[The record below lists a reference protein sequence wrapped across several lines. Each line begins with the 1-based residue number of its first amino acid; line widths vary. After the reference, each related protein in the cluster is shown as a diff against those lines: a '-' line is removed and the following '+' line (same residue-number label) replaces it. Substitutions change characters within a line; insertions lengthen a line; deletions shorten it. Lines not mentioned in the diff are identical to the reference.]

1 MNNTTNSINSQSLH
15 VCDFYVKVE
24 VDIVDVFTVAI
35 NMVLSV
41 SAMLGNTLVLVA
53 IRRTTALWLP
63 TKILLSSLAFA
74 DLGVGLLAEPL
85 FAMKI
90 LLEGRLVRCVV
101 GVLFD
106 VVSGHLSIASFLTMM
121 AISIDKCM
129 AAQLKLRYRIVV
141 TEKRS
146 IRVVTFI
153 WVLAIPWAISFFVS
167 LPTYCVSVLIVI
179 PVCFL
184 CSFIAFAKIRFVLQR
199 QRTRTAYTKPS
210 VQAEGQVHILRYKNS
225 VRSMLYVY
233 CAQVVAYFPAWL
245 VMLIRVTTGDSTIAI
260 RKATQLTLTF
270 IFLNSTVN
278 PVVYLWRIKELRSA
292 ACEVLPF
299 IFKCLRPIRV
309 ENGAPTPSEDTMH
322 HVRTTTFVEVLGPP
336 ESETGNR
343 ESPQW
348 EVNST

>member
-146 IRVVTFI
+146 IRVVALI

-184 CSFIAFAKIRFVLQR
+184 CCFIAFAKIRFVLQR

-210 VQAEGQVHILRYKNS
+210 VQAEGQVHILRYKKS

-322 HVRTTTFVEVLGPP
+322 HVRTTTFVEVLGPA

-343 ESPQW
+343 ESPQ
-348 EVNST
+348 